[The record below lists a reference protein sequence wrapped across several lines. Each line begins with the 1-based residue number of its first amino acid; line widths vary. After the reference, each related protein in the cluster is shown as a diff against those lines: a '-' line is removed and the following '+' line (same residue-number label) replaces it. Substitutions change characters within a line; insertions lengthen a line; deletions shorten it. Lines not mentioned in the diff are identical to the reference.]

1 MLKTSKAQQNS
12 GDPREAKLQHLYW
25 LRNLCRGVM
34 VFGFVASGAG
44 NILNAK
50 KEVVGIALALT
61 APVILALAFELISRI
76 PLRKEAN
83 WVTRTGRLA
92 PTLLIAGIA
101 AYNSFFHQRDALLE
115 YNPVDVAQAWTLP
128 IAVDLLMIVGSV
140 SLIELGIQIMN
151 MEAFIE
157 GRKVQVVKPAPPLKE
172 RAVSKKEILVKAWRD
187 DPSLSPR
194 QLAEKLGVSYN
205 YAHSITSELKKAIKE
220 TEPATV

>member
-1 MLKTSKAQQNS
+1 MRIRSKAQLNS

-44 NILNAK
+44 NILHAK
-50 KEVVGIALALT
+50 KEPVGIVLALA
-61 APVILALAFELISRI
+61 APVILSLAFELISRI

-83 WVTRTGRLA
+83 WMTRTGRLA

-101 AYNSFFHQRDALLE
+101 AYNSFFHQRDALLA
-115 YNPVDVAQAWTLP
+115 YNPADIAQAWTLP

-157 GRKVQVVKPAPPLKE
+157 GRKVQMVKPAPPMAQ
-172 RAVSKKEILVKAWRD
+172 RALSKKEIITKAWRD
-187 DPSLSPR
+187 EPHLTIK
-194 QLAEKLGVSYN
+194 QLAEKVGASYN
-205 YAHSITSELKKAIKE
+205 YTHSMVKELSKD